1 MSKKNILAF
10 TLAAAVFSLP
20 GLAAAA
26 NYSAAVGFDSY
37 SAHIGGMNSSIPGGY
52 LHTRERFGK
61 IALSQRFFGGSSGSI
76 HGDLLAGSL
85 HAGYLIHPEP
95 HLTVMPYLGAGYI
108 HIAPMGSHINTAYA
122 DAGIRVN
129 DQVFRNIGI
138 YGKGGFGRNF
148 GTAIAGVPTT
158 GGLFYTA
165 AVGVD
170 AKVGPGD
177 FSMGYQYQSMPFGH
191 GLNLGTDQ
199 YRVGYRL
206 PF

>member
-1 MSKKNILAF
+1 MSKKSILAF
-10 TLAAAVFSLP
+10 TLSAAVLSLP
-20 GLAAAA
+20 GLADAAH
-26 NYSAAVGFDSY
+26 YSAAVGFDSY
-37 SAHIGGMNSSIPGGY
+37 SAHIGSMNSSIPGGY
-52 LHTRERFGK
+52 LHARERFGN
-61 IALSQRFFGGSSGSI
+61 LDFGQSFFGGSSGSI

-85 HAGYLIHPEP
+85 HAGYLIRPEP

-108 HIAPMGSHINTAYA
+108 HIAPAGQHINTAYA

-129 DQVFRNIGI
+129 DQVFKHIGI

-148 GTAIAGVPTT
+148 GTAISGIPTE

-170 AKVGPGD
+170 ARVGPGD
-177 FSMGYQYQSMPFGH
+177 FTMGYQYQSMPFGH